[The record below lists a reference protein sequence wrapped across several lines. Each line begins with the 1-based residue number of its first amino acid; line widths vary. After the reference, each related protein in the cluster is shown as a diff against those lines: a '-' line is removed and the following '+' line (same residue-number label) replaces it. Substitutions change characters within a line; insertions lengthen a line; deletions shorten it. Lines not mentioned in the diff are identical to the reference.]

1 MIVKKFRVIAKQV
14 SYFFHKI
21 LTVHVS
27 HTAAVLHKKIM
38 LNQKKINDGEN
49 ESDVLPFC
57 NNASEISSKSV
68 CFPV

>member
-1 MIVKKFRVIAKQV
+1 MIVKKFRVIAKQI

-27 HTAAVLHKKIM
+27 HKAAVLHKKK
-38 LNQKKINDGEN
+38 LFWTQKINDDEN
-49 ESDVLPFC
+49 ELDVLSFC